1 MNCRCAHC
9 HRRFISRPQNKD
21 QLFCNRLI
29 CQKQRRNLWRKRK
42 RASDADYRAN
52 QQDAQARW
60 LEKNP
65 DYYRNYR
72 KRHSNYAEKNRQKQR
87 ERNRRRSR
95 SSAGQSRFPM
105 IAKSNAWSSKN
116 TAISGYYKVEAV
128 SSAMIA
134 KSNASIIKLTYI
146 SDG

>member
-1 MNCRCAHC
+1 LNCRCAHC
-9 HRRFISRPQNKD
+9 HLCFTPRSQNKD
-21 QLFCNRLI
+21 QRFCNRPI

-52 QQDAQARW
+52 QRDAQAHW

-72 KRHSNYAEKNRQKQR
+72 KNHPDYAEKNRQKQR

-95 SSAGQSRFPM
+95 SSTGESDFPM
-105 IAKSNAWSSKN
+105 IAKRDAWPLKN
-116 TAISGYYKVEAV
+116 PTISGYYKIEAV

-134 KSNASIIKLTYI
+134 KRDASIVKLTYI